1 MMIEHIKL
9 FTPGPGDVD
18 EEVLDAMATPVI
30 RHYGTSWMEIYN
42 ETLGL
47 IRIFYNTRNEL
58 FIVPGPASS
67 VLDMSLGSLVNTGQK
82 VIVGSNG
89 FFGERLGDIAR
100 GYGAVIV
107 PFTAPL
113 GKPLDPEL
121 LFNLLQENPDALV
134 VAWVHHETGTTVM
147 NPIRE
152 LAAVVREAGR
162 VSVVDAVSSLGGVP
176 IYVDDWGIDVC
187 ITAANKCLE
196 AVPGV
201 AFVSVSPRAW
211 ELVDHHP
218 QRNHGWYL
226 NLATWRQYAVEWG
239 SWHPTPVT
247 MPSSNVLA
255 VRASMRKIVNGGIE
269 AHFAKYARASQIVR
283 KGLANLGFELFVPDE
298 YASPIVTAVNA
309 RPEFELAELSKWLVE
324 ARAIAVGGGL
334 GELSGKIIRI
344 GHLGPA
350 ANREYLLDFLFAVE
364 EFLRA
369 RKIDVPVGAGLIGM
383 KF

>member
-1 MMIEHIKL
+1 MTEHLKL

-18 EEVLDAMATPVI
+18 EEVLEAMATPVL
-30 RHYGTSWMEIYN
+30 RHYGPGWMEIYN
-42 ETLGL
+42 ETLEL
-47 IRIFYNTRNEL
+47 IRKFYNTCNDL

-67 VLDMSLGSLVNTGQK
+67 LLDMAIGSLVNTGQK

-89 FFGERLGDIAR
+89 FFGERLDDIAR
-100 GYGAVIV
+100 GYGAVII

-121 LFNLLQENPDALV
+121 LHNLLQENPDAQV

-147 NPIRE
+147 NPLRE

-201 AFVSVSPRAW
+201 AFISVSPLAW
-211 ELVDHHP
+211 ELVDRRP

-239 SWHPTPVT
+239 SWHPSPVT

-255 VRASMRKIVNGGIE
+255 VRASMRKIVNGGLDE
-269 AHFAKYARASQIVR
+269 HFAKYARARQIVR
-283 KGLANLGFELFVPDE
+283 VGMGNLGFEMFVPDE
-298 YASPIVTAVNA
+298 YASPIVTAVNVRA
-309 RPEFELAELSKWLVE
+309 DFELVELSTWLAE
-324 ARAIAVGGGL
+324 ERDIAVGGGL
-334 GELSGKIIRI
+334 GPLSGKIIRI

-350 ANREYLLDFLFAVE
+350 AGREYLLNFLFAVE

-369 RKIDVPVGAGLIGM
+369 KKIDVPVGAGMIGM